1 MYGMIHKA
9 ARSYA
14 IEQLGEAFWDAF
26 ARQHGLTDA
35 DFVIGENY
43 PDEVTLGVVAALA
56 EVMKT
61 PLEDFLEAFGRHWIA
76 FARTGA
82 YANMMAVAG
91 ADLPAFI
98 GNLNRMHA
106 GLAAA
111 MPGSQMP
118 QFFVLDDTP
127 QALQLRYV
135 SQRQGLEPF
144 VVGLLRGLCAMFAV
158 EADVAHAPHVG
169 TGVFEIRYQLSMAA
183 E

>member
-14 IEQLGEAFWDAF
+14 IEQLGEAFWDVF

-35 DFVIGENY
+35 DFVIGERY
-43 PDEVTLGVVAALA
+43 SDDVTLGMVVALA
-56 EVMKT
+56 ETMKT

-76 FARTGA
+76 FARGGA
-82 YANMMAVAG
+82 YANLMVVGG
-91 ADLPAFI
+91 ADLPSFL
-98 GNLNRMHA
+98 GNLNRMHD

-111 MPGSQMP
+111 MPGSRMP

-127 QALQLRYV
+127 QTLRLRYV
-135 SQRQGLEPF
+135 SERQGLEPF
-144 VVGLLRGLCAMFAV
+144 VVGLLQGLCAMFAV
-158 EADVAHAPHVG
+158 AADVTHAPQVG
-169 TGVFEIRYQLSMAA
+169 TGVFEIRYQLSIAA